1 MSFLL
6 FRPRQRAH
14 VSTTSQRPSFAYRVD
29 KAIEAA
35 STIDLNALQVS
46 IDAPEDSDSWLEVSP
61 DELDGMM
68 QRASGAT
75 GAVTEQKVEL
85 GDEHGQALGDLAKQV
100 EEFVGGQGDIEGARF
115 VE

>member
-1 MSFLL
+1 MFCT
-6 FRPRQRAH
+6 RKDPGAH
-14 VSTTSQRPSFAYRVD
+14 ASTTSQRPSFAYQVD
-29 KAIEAA
+29 KAIESAA
-35 STIDLNALQVS
+35 DADVTAFTTTE
-46 IDAPEDSDSWLEVSP
+46 DAPEDSDSWLEVSP

-68 QRASGAT
+68 QRASGA
-75 GAVTEQKVEL
+75 GGSGSGDKVEL